1 MRRKLELI
9 FKLSLLKESFNNFM
23 SNQDIF
29 KLKNSCM
36 LKNLKELE
44 KKTIV
49 DSLNLTVNMKNGQY
63 LKTDIN

>member
-1 MRRKLELI
+1 
-9 FKLSLLKESFNNFM
+9 
-23 SNQDIF
+23 
-29 KLKNSCM
+29 M